1 MANKSQEVTVIVGS
15 GHAAGALLAA
25 LLRGRYQ
32 HEVVLIGEEP
42 HPPYQRPPLSK
53 NYLAGEVEQESL
65 YLKPRSVYENAG
77 YQLRLGVRVDQIDRD
92 SKTVRLSD
100 HSKIKYDRL
109 VLATGSQVRRLTS
122 PGAKLKGIYY
132 LHDMADADALR
143 EVLVPGKRLVIVGG
157 GFVGLEVAAS
167 AVKKGVHVTV
177 LEAAGRLMQR
187 VTGPEMSA
195 FFYARHRDAGVDV
208 RLDTGVT
215 GFETGDHGFVA
226 GVRLANG
233 DTVSADIVL
242 VSIGVIP
249 DTALAEAAGLTCNGG
264 ILVDEFTRTDDPAIL
279 AIGDC
284 TRHRNLFFEDR
295 LRLESVANAV
305 DQARTAAAVLM
316 GEDKPYDSVP
326 WFWSNQYD
334 IRLQM
339 VGLSQGHDQRVMHG
353 SPADK
358 GFVVFYLRDGCVIAV
373 DAVNLPIAFMVGKQL
388 VQRRMI
394 LNTELLSNP
403 DADLTLL
410 LIAT

>member
-1 MANKSQEVTVIVGS
+1 MANKSQQVTVIVGG

-25 LLRGRYQ
+25 LLQGRYP
-32 HEVVLIGEEP
+32 HEVVLVGEEP

-53 NYLAGEVEQESL
+53 HYLAGEVEQESL
-65 YLKPRSVYENAG
+65 YLKPRSLYDNAG

-92 SKTVRLSD
+92 SKTVKLSD
-100 HSKIKYDRL
+100 HSMIRYDHL

-122 PGAKLKGIYY
+122 PGAELKGIYY
-132 LHDMADADALR
+132 LHDIADADALR
-143 EVLVPGKRLVIVGG
+143 EALVPGKRLVIVGG

-167 AVKKGVHVTV
+167 AVKKGVSVTV
-177 LEAAGRLMQR
+177 LEAAERLMQR

-195 FFYARHRDAGVDV
+195 FFEARHRDAGVEV

-215 GFETGDHGFVA
+215 GFETGDHGRVA

-233 DTVSADIVL
+233 DMVPADIVL

-249 DTALAEAAGLTCNGG
+249 DTALAEAAGLACDGG

-353 SPADK
+353 HPADK
-358 GFVVFYLRDGCVIAV
+358 GFAVFYLRDGRVIAV
-373 DAVNLPIAFMVGKQL
+373 DAVNLPIAFTVGKQL
-388 VQRRMI
+388 VQRRQAVSKD
-394 LNTELLSNP
+394 LLSDP
-403 DADLTLL
+403 HTDLKSLL
-410 LIAT
+410 